1 MSARM
6 FAESKGRAIAFGG
19 ASPPLRPLRG
29 HLAGASH
36 GSRPSFGPPMSMG
49 ERKPKRF
56 KAATS
61 AIGISSSPTNVG
73 ERWLGEAETE
83 WGNAICDCPASPCGK
98 GPRVGVFLKR
108 KALPAID
115 ADSTSAGFSLV
126 AVLVFMLIVSAIVVP
141 FAVTA
146 RTRLMIANNEL
157 EQERL
162 SLLAEGLGNVVASE
176 LTGDQVT
183 EKLPLDSTPAA
194 CRSGKYS
201 FGLRVQDHG
210 GLIDL
215 NAADDRLLGLGFAA
229 LGFEQQMA
237 DELAR
242 AAIRFRD
249 SAKLFAGLPQARSP
263 VGPPEDKQAP
273 FESVSEL
280 QEFSALA
287 QIPLRNLQGIFTVNS
302 KRGTVSS
309 DRAPRR
315 LRAVLVGG
323 PDASVVAGASDVS
336 AYTVDIVVRQDGS
349 GITGEAGF
357 IIEKSHSS
365 SPFSRVS
372 RSPAGSPAALPPSTA
387 TAGCEMLFGP
397 EAAQLLARWTA

>member
-1 MSARM
+1 M
-6 FAESKGRAIAFGG
+6 
-19 ASPPLRPLRG
+19 
-29 HLAGASH
+29 
-36 GSRPSFGPPMSMG
+36 
-49 ERKPKRF
+49 
-56 KAATS
+56 
-61 AIGISSSPTNVG
+61 
-73 ERWLGEAETE
+73 
-83 WGNAICDCPASPCGK
+83 
-98 GPRVGVFLKR
+98 
-108 KALPAID
+108 
-115 ADSTSAGFSLV
+115 
-126 AVLVFMLIVSAIVVP
+126 LVFMLIVSAIVVP

-194 CRSGKYS
+194 CRSGQYS
-201 FGLRVQDHG
+201 FVLRVQDHA

-237 DELAR
+237 GELAK
-242 AAIRFRD
+242 AAMRFRD

-263 VGPPEDKQAP
+263 VGPPEDKEAP

-323 PDASVVAGASDVS
+323 PNASVVAGATDVS
-336 AYTVDIVVRQDGS
+336 AYTVEIVVSRDGS

-357 IIEKSHSS
+357 IVEKSQANS

-372 RSPAGSPAALPPSTA
+372 RSPAGSAAALPPSTA
-387 TAGCEMLFGP
+387 TAGCEMLFGT
-397 EAAQLLARWTA
+397 EAAQLLARLSV

>member
-1 MSARM
+1 
-6 FAESKGRAIAFGG
+6 
-19 ASPPLRPLRG
+19 
-29 HLAGASH
+29 
-36 GSRPSFGPPMSMG
+36 
-49 ERKPKRF
+49 
-56 KAATS
+56 
-61 AIGISSSPTNVG
+61 
-73 ERWLGEAETE
+73 
-83 WGNAICDCPASPCGK
+83 
-98 GPRVGVFLKR
+98 VGVFVKR
-108 KALPAID
+108 KVPSARSD
-115 ADSTSAGFSLV
+115 DSASAGFSLV

-176 LTGDQVT
+176 LTAEQAM
-183 EKLPLDSTPAA
+183 ERLPLDSTPAA

-201 FGLRVQDHG
+201 VVLRVQDHG

-229 LGFEQQMA
+229 LGFEQQMS
-237 DELAR
+237 DELAK

-263 VGPPEDKQAP
+263 VGPPEDKEAP

-287 QIPLRNLQGIFTVNS
+287 PIPLRNLQGIFTVNS
-302 KRGTVSS
+302 KRGTVSA

-323 PDASVVAGASDVS
+323 PNASVVAGATDVS
-336 AYTVDIVVRQDGS
+336 AYTVEIAVRRDGS

-357 IIEKSHSS
+357 IIEKSQAGSS
-365 SPFSRVS
+365 SFSRVS
-372 RSPAGSPAALPPSTA
+372 RSPAGDVAAQPAAMA
-387 TAGCEMLFGP
+387 TAGCEALFGT
-397 EAAQLLARWTA
+397 EAAQLLARWSA